1 MNGTDLKDWISTI
14 VEHTNSVGL
23 DVVAFSTDCGKG
35 NWVVLQALYRGS
47 LGNIKIPIAGPD
59 YSHLVNNLLNPLR
72 YAEDGKLLYLVAGP
86 FSYLYNI

>member
-1 MNGTDLKDWISTI
+1 MNGTDLKDWISKI

-35 NWVVLQALYRGS
+35 NWVVLLALYRSS
-47 LGNIKIPIAGPD
+47 LGNPKCPIAGPD
-59 YSHLVNNLLNPLR
+59 YSHLVKNLLNPLR
-72 YAEDGKLLYLVAGP
+72 YAEDGKLLYLVAGR